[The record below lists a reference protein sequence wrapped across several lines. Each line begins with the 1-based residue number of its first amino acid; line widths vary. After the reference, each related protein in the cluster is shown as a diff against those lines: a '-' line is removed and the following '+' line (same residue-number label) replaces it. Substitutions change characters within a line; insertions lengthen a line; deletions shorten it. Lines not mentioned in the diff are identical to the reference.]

1 MAEDAVSDVWAEPVV
16 VRDGRGRD
24 FYFLRYVVNLEEQV
38 EGGPEVLTGVLAADE
53 DFVACSEVWDVV
65 DPDVSAEF
73 LETMAVARFDGRGGG

>member
-1 MAEDAVSDVWAEPVV
+1 MAEDAVGDFWAEPAV
-16 VRDGRGRD
+16 VRDGGGRD
-24 FYFLRYVVNLEEQV
+24 FYFLWHVVDLEEQA

-73 LETMAVARFDGRGGG
+73 FETMAVARFDGRGGG